1 VDVKINQPQRFATSR
16 RVWYFAFFN
25 KVSECIKILT
35 AADRTN
41 GINSESSS
49 SRTRGCAFGKR
60 RFAIDSSLL
69 CQIADE
75 VVLGRAC
82 YRLLTIEIARARRV
96 QSATRLRCCKC
107 QVVTA
112 LYPQRLL
119 YLQHQARF
127 IDHAGSSPIQDRSY
141 VLHKRRRRR
150 GGGGEGRKYREDTR
164 FVAFYCHICIRP
176 YKELRSGCKRNA
188 TDDRSCGALALS
200 SIARPSPAINNYEG
214 AREIP
219 LGSFRERNFRCRVS
233 IARCFTIAWGLR
245 QEEPRGEAPWWRVER
260 FHPNCGPGPCS
271 PLHPS
276 LPPVPPFVG
285 RCTEVQARRVRY
297 DRLAERWNRHSR
309 EEKATYDADE
319 RCAILRRPCRGCD
332 PSRN

>member
-1 VDVKINQPQRFATSR
+1 
-16 RVWYFAFFN
+16 
-25 KVSECIKILT
+25 
-35 AADRTN
+35 
-41 GINSESSS
+41 
-49 SRTRGCAFGKR
+49 
-60 RFAIDSSLL
+60 
-69 CQIADE
+69 
-75 VVLGRAC
+75 
-82 YRLLTIEIARARRV
+82 
-96 QSATRLRCCKC
+96 
-107 QVVTA
+107 
-112 LYPQRLL
+112 
-119 YLQHQARF
+119 
-127 IDHAGSSPIQDRSY
+127 
-141 VLHKRRRRR
+141 VLHKRGRR
-150 GGGGEGRKYREDTR
+150 GRGGEEIQRRYE
-164 FVAFYCHICIRP
+164 IRSF
-176 YKELRSGCKRNA
+176 LLSHLHSLVQGTALGVQTKRNGRQNRG
-188 TDDRSCGALALS
+188 TLALS

-219 LGSFRERNFRCRVS
+219 LGSFGERNFRYRVS
-233 IARCFTIAWGLR
+233 IACCFTIARGLR

-309 EEKATYDADE
+309 EGKATYDADE